1 MCSVVARGRGR
12 SGVEHST
19 NDPSFSDKSFFTKG
33 LFFITYPTTGTY
45 SVGHLAKDPFVASAA
60 AGVFGC
66 AHSLVDSFKDPA
78 VPIVGITS
86 VDHFTAASC
95 EGTVTARFTIGTYF
109 GEHVKYCIKDSH
121 RVTVIDFHKVTVIC
135 TGPFVEDSSVGP
147 VTALTCTGY
156 FVKDSFAAGLPTV
169 TDFAVHVAKNLPR

>member
-45 SVGHLAKDPFVASAA
+45 SAGHLAKDPFVA
-60 AGVFGC
+60 VFGS
-66 AHSLVDSFKDPA
+66 AHSLADSFKDPA

-109 GEHVKYCIKDSH
+109 GEHVKYCIKDSY
-121 RVTVIDFHKVTVIC
+121 RLDFHKVTVIC
-135 TGPFVEDSSVGP
+135 TGPFVEDSSAGP

>member
-45 SVGHLAKDPFVASAA
+45 SAGHLAKNPFVA
-60 AGVFGC
+60 VFGG
-66 AHSLVDSFKDPA
+66 AHSPVDSFKDPA

-109 GEHVKYCIKDSH
+109 GEHVKYYIKDSY
-121 RVTVIDFHKVTVIC
+121 RLDFHKVTVIC

-147 VTALTCTGY
+147 VTAFTCTGY
-156 FVKDSFAAGLPTV
+156 FVKDSFAAGLPTG
-169 TDFAVHVAKNLPR
+169 TDFAVYIAKNLPR